1 MIKKINKIKNYIQR
15 KINTRNVT
23 IEALKVE
30 LYDKN
35 EEIKHLR
42 QQIRHQ
48 RQQLEKV
55 RALPTAKKKELGL
68 L

>member
-1 MIKKINKIKNYIQR
+1 MIKRIKKFIQR
-15 KINTRNVT
+15 KKNTRNVT

-42 QQIRHQ
+42 QQLKHQ
-48 RQQLEKV
+48 RQQLKKV
-55 RALPTAKKKELGL
+55 RTLPTA
-68 L
+68 

>member
-1 MIKKINKIKNYIQR
+1 MIKEIKNFTQR
-15 KINTRNVT
+15 KKNTKVVT

-30 LYDKN
+30 LYNKN

-42 QQIRHQ
+42 QQIKHQ

-55 RALPTAKKKELGL
+55 RALPTAKKRELGL